1 MTTPDRELVA
11 AIAPTMKQRN
21 AFFDALF
28 YDVGALSDQEKDELS
43 PLADQEGSIIVV
55 SPAPSRRRIAHYP
68 SAREFLDA
76 KGDSLRALAIA
87 GVGSSVLGTAALARN
102 VANAYGI
109 EVAGIVSGYGVSDM
123 VAEAIG
129 GWFFYGAVDAIR
141 HEVRESVNRWQQ
153 FSEMAGAGTRKSAAR
168 VSSPVSDINALD
180 EILKASPPNLSLLIG
195 HSKGDLMLDFALER
209 FAQGV
214 GKGTH
219 PYFEHLRVVT
229 LGAVTDLPPRFR
241 HVHQFIGE
249 IDWFGGMNSR
259 LQVPHTRI
267 PNAWHHLNTA
277 LPFHLPVE
285 AVLKHHLDI
294 G

>member
-1 MTTPDRELVA
+1 MTTLDRELVA
-11 AIAPTMKQRN
+11 SIAPTIKQRN

-28 YDVGALSDQEKDELS
+28 YDVGALSDAEKEELS
-43 PLADQEGSIIVV
+43 PLVDQEGAIIVV
-55 SPAPSRRRIAHYP
+55 PPASSHRRIAHFATVP
-68 SAREFLDA
+68 EFLEE
-76 KGDSLRALAIA
+76 KGGSLRALAIA

-102 VANAYGI
+102 VADAYGI

-129 GWFFYGAVDAIR
+129 GWFFYGALDAIR
-141 HEVRESVNRWQQ
+141 HEVRESVNRWKQ
-153 FSEMAGAGTRKSAAR
+153 FSEMTGAGARKAGAR
-168 VSSPVSDINALD
+168 VSTPVSDINALD
-180 EILKASPPNLSLLIG
+180 DILRASPPNLSLLIG

-209 FAQGV
+209 FAQGM
-214 GKGTH
+214 GKAGH
-219 PYFEHLRVVT
+219 PYFEQLRVVT

-277 LPFHLPVE
+277 LPFHLPV
-285 AVLKHHLDI
+285 AQVLKQKVRI